1 MKYVSIRKKL
11 LFTLLSICSLFSIA
25 LIVILSFAM
34 HQANEVETL
43 KNDVS
48 KRATILKERGDW
60 FQAQVA
66 GLQEYLLSH
75 DQKGLD
81 KFNREGKK
89 LADTREKV
97 TSDKKLPE
105 GMKEAILMGGK
116 WRSVIDN
123 EVLPL
128 AREGKWD
135 EASKIAL
142 AQTDYVNDLLSR
154 FTKYTNEE
162 NDKRDALIA
171 DVESSSSLIQYIIFF
186 SLITCTLTSILLAWW
201 FSG

>member
-1 MKYVSIRKKL
+1 MN
-11 LFTLLSICSLFSIA
+11 
-25 LIVILSFAM
+25 
-34 HQANEVETL
+34 QANEVETL

-105 GMKEAILMGGK
+105 GMKEAILMGAK
-116 WRSVIDN
+116 WRSVVDN

-128 AREGKWD
+128 HVKGNGTKHP
-135 EASKIAL
+135 K
-142 AQTDYVNDLLSR
+142 LL
-154 FTKYTNEE
+154 
-162 NDKRDALIA
+162 
-171 DVESSSSLIQYIIFF
+171 
-186 SLITCTLTSILLAWW
+186 
-201 FSG
+201 

>member
-1 MKYVSIRKKL
+1 
-11 LFTLLSICSLFSIA
+11 
-25 LIVILSFAM
+25 
-34 HQANEVETL
+34 
-43 KNDVS
+43 
-48 KRATILKERGDW
+48 
-60 FQAQVA
+60 
-66 GLQEYLLSH
+66 EYLLSH

-128 AREGKWD
+128 AHEGKWD

-142 AQTDYVNDLLSR
+142 AQTDYVNDLLGR
-154 FTKYTNEE
+154 FNKYTNEE
-162 NDKRDALIA
+162 NEKRDALIA
-171 DVESSSSLIQYIIFF
+171 DVESSSS
-186 SLITCTLTSILLAWW
+186 
-201 FSG
+201 

>member
-1 MKYVSIRKKL
+1 M
-11 LFTLLSICSLFSIA
+11 
-25 LIVILSFAM
+25 
-34 HQANEVETL
+34 
-43 KNDVS
+43 
-48 KRATILKERGDW
+48 
-60 FQAQVA
+60 
-66 GLQEYLLSH
+66 
-75 DQKGLD
+75 D

-97 TSDKKLPE
+97 TSDKKLSE

-142 AQTDYVNDLLSR
+142 AQTDYVNDL
-154 FTKYTNEE
+154 
-162 NDKRDALIA
+162 
-171 DVESSSSLIQYIIFF
+171 
-186 SLITCTLTSILLAWW
+186 
-201 FSG
+201 